1 MDRREEANGFHFW
14 LVLSAP
20 SFLPLIGFRLVPS
33 FDRVALIQS
42 IPESDIQEYQRNL
55 ERLDQVLVNIEK
67 YIHFAFA
74 SAALKKWEVVDRL
87 FKMVQLI

>member
-1 MDRREEANGFHFW
+1 MDRGEEANGVQFW

-20 SFLPLIGFRLVPS
+20 SSSSLSLISFRLVPN
-33 FDRVALIQS
+33 FDRVASIQS

-74 SAALKKWEVVDRL
+74 ALKKGEVVERL
-87 FKMVQLI
+87 FNMVS